1 MAKRRVK
8 AAGKKDSLRNKI
20 DVLWKNLVLFL
31 VLFVFSYLLY
41 SISSSALFL
50 NLFGTLAILFGFIS
64 FALLLVLMV
73 FLVLRASRR

>member
-50 NLFGTLAILFGFIS
+50 NLFGTLAILFGFVS
-64 FALLLVLMV
+64 FALLVVLIV

>member
-20 DVLWKNLVLFL
+20 DVSWKNLVLFL

-50 NLFGTLAILFGFIS
+50 NLFGTLAILFGFVS
-64 FALLLVLMV
+64 FALLVVLIV